1 MSTLLEQASLVM
13 IPSGY
18 KEDTVYSVIP
28 ESGAGDLSLTRA
40 SDGTRINSAGLVENM
55 PYNLL
60 QYSQTITNGVWQT
73 QNTTKSLE
81 VGTTPL
87 NTPIY
92 KVLATG
98 NFAQFYESNILTVGV
113 VYSDTVLVKKGNC
126 RYIHFRH
133 GNFSYYDF
141 DTNTFS
147 GSNASLMTASD
158 LTNGWILIKTSG
170 YASTFANFSIYQSNN
185 TNPYG
190 GANGDFT
197 YVSFCQVN
205 LGSTAKQYF
214 ATTNRQDV
222 PRLNYQNGGGGCP
235 SLLLEPQRTNLA
247 LYSDQFNNGYWTPS
261 GCIVTANFAISP
273 DGTQNA
279 DKILPNVTS
288 GGFVEMQYTASVT
301 SGTTYTYS
309 QYVKANGY
317 NYIQFIGSS
326 AGFGTFYINY
336 DIVNGVETAFSQG
349 TTVGTITRSIQSVG
363 NGWFRVSASVPAQ
376 ATGSYRIVLN
386 IIPAS
391 NSIRGV
397 AWTSD
402 GVSSVL
408 YYGAQL
414 ETGAYATSYIPTTSA
429 SATRVAEACFKT
441 GITSLIGQTQG
452 TIFYDGIFGTNS
464 DELYLFMQK
473 SGSTGIN
480 DSIYLQRFS
489 ATSQIYM
496 NVYLGGSAQVYSG
509 GGSLSVGDRFK
520 IALAYANNDFV
531 LYINGVQIA
540 TDTTGSVP
548 TCANLQVGTY
558 TGAPSNPIY
567 MANKVNQVALFKT
580 RLTNTEL
587 AQLTSL

>member
-1 MSTLLEQASLVM
+1 MSLLDKASLVM

-18 KEDTVYSVIP
+18 KEDVVYSVIP
-28 ESGAGDLSLTRA
+28 ESGAGDLSFTRA
-40 SDGTRINSAGLVENM
+40 SDGTRINSAGLIENM

-60 QYSQTITNGVWQT
+60 TYSQDYSNSAWSKNTTITLNATTAPDGTNTGVQTSGAGNIYRLSSTLSAQSYTVSVYAKANTATSFELNIVTAGFGLGFKCAFNLSTGSAGAVTNYGGLTGTATITNAG
-73 QNTTKSLE
+73 
-81 VGTTPL
+81 
-87 NTPIY
+87 
-92 KVLATG
+92 
-98 NFAQFYESNILTVGV
+98 
-113 VYSDTVLVKKGNC
+113 
-126 RYIHFRH
+126 
-133 GNFSYYDF
+133 
-141 DTNTFS
+141 
-147 GSNASLMTASD
+147 
-158 LTNGWILIKTSG
+158 NGWYRCTLSG
-170 YASTFANFSIYQSNN
+170 VLTAAQYYYQLTTNANALYIWGSQLE
-185 TNPYG
+185 
-190 GANGDFT
+190 A
-197 YVSFCQVN
+197 
-205 LGSTAKQYF
+205 GSTAKQYF

-414 ETGAYATSYIPTTSA
+414 EAGAYATSYIPTTSA
-429 SATRVAEACFKT
+429 SATRIADSCFKT
-441 GITSLIGQTQG
+441 GISSLIGQTQG

-509 GGSLSVGDRFK
+509 GGSLSVGDRVK
-520 IALAYANNDFV
+520 IGFAYASNDFV

-540 TDTTGSVP
+540 TDTIGSVP

-587 AQLTSL
+587 AQLTTI

>member
-18 KEDTVYSVIP
+18 KEDVVYSVIP
-28 ESGAGDLSLTRA
+28 ESGAGDLSFTRA
-40 SDGTRINSAGLVENM
+40 SDGTRINSAGLIENM
-55 PYNLL
+55 PYNLV
-60 QYSQTITNGVWQT
+60 QYSEQFENGYWGKLNTTVTANTIAAPNNTITADSIFDNAVSGSHYISSSAITVVNGGVYT
-73 QNTTKSLE
+73 LTAYLKANTLSWVRLE
-81 VGTTPL
+81 L
-87 NTPIY
+87 
-92 KVLATG
+92 
-98 NFAQFYESNILTVGV
+98 
-113 VYSDTVLVKKGNC
+113 
-126 RYIHFRH
+126 
-133 GNFSYYDF
+133 
-141 DTNTFS
+141 FS
-147 GSNASLMTASD
+147 GGCFFD
-158 LTNGWILIKTSG
+158 LTNGVLGTASGATATITDAGGGWYLCSITVTSAATSAYPAIRLSTGNGVFG
-170 YASTFANFSIYQSNN
+170 YAGTGKNIYAW
-185 TNPYG
+185 G
-190 GANGDFT
+190 
-197 YVSFCQVN
+197 CQLVY
-205 LGSTAKQYF
+205 GSTAKQYF

-414 ETGAYATSYIPTTSA
+414 EAGAYATSYIPTTSA
-429 SATRVAEACFKT
+429 SATRVNDAFSRGNLYT
-441 GITSLIGQTQG
+441 NGIITSSGGTWFIQLKNNFAYTRDSASGIELASVGFTQRIILYNIGGVNRLSIFLTTGGLVYTTTTDDIKVAIKWNGSTATVYVNGVKVVNSATFTGLNMENLIGGQG
-452 TIFYDGIFGTNS
+452 VPFYIQQS
-464 DELYLFMQK
+464 LLFP
-473 SGSTGIN
+473 
-480 DSIYLQRFS
+480 LP
-489 ATSQIYM
+489 
-496 NVYLGGSAQVYSG
+496 L
-509 GGSLSVGDRFK
+509 
-520 IALAYANNDFV
+520 
-531 LYINGVQIA
+531 
-540 TDTTGSVP
+540 TD
-548 TCANLQVGTY
+548 N
-558 TGAPSNPIY
+558 
-567 MANKVNQVALFKT
+567 
-580 RLTNTEL
+580 EL

>member
-18 KEDTVYSVIP
+18 KEDVVYSVIP
-28 ESGAGDLSLTRA
+28 ESGAGDLSFTRA

-60 QYSQTITNGVWQT
+60 TYSQDYSNSAWSKNTTITLNATTAPDGTNTGVQTSGAGNIYRLSSTLSAQSYTVSVYAKANTATSFELNIVTAGFGLGFKCAFNLSNGTAGTVTNYGGLTGTATITNAG
-73 QNTTKSLE
+73 
-81 VGTTPL
+81 
-87 NTPIY
+87 
-92 KVLATG
+92 
-98 NFAQFYESNILTVGV
+98 
-113 VYSDTVLVKKGNC
+113 
-126 RYIHFRH
+126 
-133 GNFSYYDF
+133 
-141 DTNTFS
+141 
-147 GSNASLMTASD
+147 
-158 LTNGWILIKTSG
+158 NGWYRCTLSG
-170 YASTFANFSIYQSNN
+170 TLTAAQYYYQLTTNANALYIWGSQLE
-185 TNPYG
+185 
-190 GANGDFT
+190 A
-197 YVSFCQVN
+197 
-205 LGSTAKQYF
+205 GSTAKQYF

-222 PRLNYQNGGGGCP
+222 PRLTYQNGGGGCP

-273 DGTQNA
+273 DGIQNA

-317 NYIQFIGSS
+317 NYIQFIGS
-326 AGFGTFYINY
+326 AVGFGTFYINY

-376 ATGSYRIVLN
+376 ATGSHRIVLN

-414 ETGAYATSYIPTTSA
+414 EAGAYATSYIPTTSA
-429 SATRVAEACFKT
+429 SVTRITDACFKT
-441 GITSLIGQTQG
+441 GISSLIGQSEG
-452 TIFYDGIFGTNS
+452 FIFGDVIGLT
-464 DELYLFMQK
+464 
-473 SGSTGIN
+473 
-480 DSIYLQRFS
+480 DSY
-489 ATSQIYM
+489 
-496 NVYLGGSAQVYSG
+496 
-509 GGSLSVGDRFK
+509 GSLSTILSVSDGTTNNRVMFSFNPTTGYVTPRIYKAGSTLFVEDYNLGTLTNRFK
-520 IALAYANNDFV
+520 FAVGYGAGRAV
-531 LYINGVQIA
+531 CYINGIQVKE
-540 TDTTGSVP
+540 TTGLTFFTSGTLTRLGADQGEGGSKCFGKINQFIIGSV
-548 TCANLQVGTY
+548 N
-558 TGAPSNPIY
+558 
-567 MANKVNQVALFKT
+567 
-580 RLTNTEL
+580 LTNTEL

>member
-1 MSTLLEQASLVM
+1 MSLLDKASLVM

-18 KEDTVYSVIP
+18 KEDVVYSVIP
-28 ESGAGDLSLTRA
+28 ESGAGDLSFTRA

-55 PYNLL
+55 PYNLF
-60 QYSQTITNGVWQT
+60 QYSEDFSNGIWDK
-73 QNTTKSLE
+73 QNTTITSNSIIAPNGTLTADSL
-81 VGTTPL
+81 VGNGVNGVHHARQTVNATGSSIHSISVYLKQGTERYAYIVLLGRSGTDDNGDAIYIDLQLGTLPVVAGSGSL
-87 NTPIY
+87 ATITSVGNGWY
-92 KVLATG
+92 KVTMPTSEFPLSTQIEVRFGITTGAT
-98 NFAQFYESNILTVGV
+98 QVS
-113 VYSDTVLVKKGNC
+113 
-126 RYIHFRH
+126 
-133 GNFSYYDF
+133 
-141 DTNTFS
+141 
-147 GSNASLMTASD
+147 TAS
-158 LTNGWILIKTSG
+158 G
-170 YASTFANFSIYQSNN
+170 FIYIW
-185 TNPYG
+185 
-190 GANGDFT
+190 GA
-197 YVSFCQVN
+197 QIN
-205 LGSTAKQYF
+205 LGNTAKQYF

-247 LYSDQFNNGYWTPS
+247 TYSEQFNNAAWTGGS
-261 GCIVTANFAISP
+261 SNATVTANTTISP

-279 DKILPNVTS
+279 DTVVFGASGYLYQDESISALASATFSIFSKSTTQIIIFGGASPSGTDVYSYQNMGNGWYRQTLTRTFTS
-288 GGFVEMQYTASVT
+288 GGTGLLQMLINGNNVT
-301 SGTTYTYS
+301 H
-309 QYVKANGY
+309 
-317 NYIQFIGSS
+317 YI
-326 AGFGTFYINY
+326 
-336 DIVNGVETAFSQG
+336 
-349 TTVGTITRSIQSVG
+349 
-363 NGWFRVSASVPAQ
+363 W
-376 ATGSYRIVLN
+376 
-386 IIPAS
+386 
-391 NSIRGV
+391 
-397 AWTSD
+397 
-402 GVSSVL
+402 
-408 YYGAQL
+408 GAQL
-414 ETGAYATSYIPTTSA
+414 EAGAYATSYIPTTSA

-587 AQLTSL
+587 AQLTTI